1 MVSFDSMEIVFR
13 VIRIN
18 CQNSFLKIR
27 FLLANFHLKN
37 IQLNQKCHSVWK
49 KLALKNFTPMLESL
63 EGIQIKKSVP
73 FKIEH
78 DHNTILVDK

>member
-1 MVSFDSMEIVFR
+1 
-13 VIRIN
+13 
-18 CQNSFLKIR
+18 
-27 FLLANFHLKN
+27 
-37 IQLNQKCHSVWK
+37 
-49 KLALKNFTPMLESL
+49 MLESL